1 MRKPLFFIL
10 LLVFAVVLFCID
22 ILFSGDALGL
32 RGILDSTTTEHLLF
46 MQLRLPRAI
55 TALLAGM
62 ALSVSGLQ
70 MQTLFQNPLAGPYVL
85 GISSGA
91 SFGVAMLMVCSTL
104 IGVHISA
111 ATTCLTAFL
120 GALAVMIL
128 VLTIAKKIKES
139 VTLLIVGMMI
149 SSIVSSLVNLLQY
162 FTNPD
167 DVRMFL
173 VWTMGSLSTVGWR
186 ELSILAPTIIIGI
199 FFSVLMLKPLNG
211 MLLGTEGAVALGI
224 DIRKVRFIVIL
235 ATCLLAGG
243 ITAFCG
249 PIAFVGIAVPHI
261 ARGLLQTSDHKQLLP
276 ATMLIGCCLML
287 LCDTLANMFE
297 YSLPISTLTALFGAP
312 IVIFVLISQKNHN

>member
-1 MRKPLFFIL
+1 MQKYLFFIIL
-10 LLVFAVVLFCID
+10 SVLSILLFCTD
-22 ILFSGDALGL
+22 AVFGGDALTL
-32 RGILDSTTTEHLLF
+32 AKLLDNTSTEHLLF
-46 MQLRLPRAI
+46 LQLRLPRAI

-91 SFGVAMLMVCSTL
+91 SFGVALLMVLSTL

-128 VLTIAKKIKES
+128 VLSIAKKIKES
-139 VTLLIVGMMI
+139 VTLLIVGIMI
-149 SSIVSSLVNLLQY
+149 SSIVSALVNLLQY

-173 VWTMGSLSTVGWR
+173 IWTMGSLSTVGWA
-186 ELSILAPTIIIGI
+186 ELTILAPTIIVGI
-199 FFSVLMLKPLNG
+199 VLSVMMLKPLNG

-224 DIRKVRFIVIL
+224 DIRTVRFIIIF

-261 ARGLLQTSDHKQLLP
+261 ARGLLQTSDHKILMP
-276 ATMLIGCCLML
+276 ATMLIGICLLL
-287 LCDTLANMFE
+287 LCDTLANLFT

-312 IVIFVLISQKNHN
+312 IVIFVLISKKNHN